1 MASECKSEGLGLDFS
16 CDTEMVYSILPYI
29 LPFYEKIVFTV
40 ITNPPILQLLK
51 YTSNVFI
58 PQFLQQFLMMNKN
71 HQGYNLRMMITKVTT
86 LLMLKHLL
94 VVPMTL
100 LVTGQIYK
108 LKMVSELSVTGY
120 NTPTEFS
127 L

>member
-1 MASECKSEGLGLDFS
+1 
-16 CDTEMVYSILPYI
+16 
-29 LPFYEKIVFTV
+29 
-40 ITNPPILQLLK
+40 
-51 YTSNVFI
+51 
-58 PQFLQQFLMMNKN
+58 MMNKN

-108 LKMVSELSVTGY
+108 LKMVSELSDTGY
-120 NTPTEFS
+120 NTSTEFS